1 MKVLKSIMKKRSE
14 VLDSFPVMLNEAER
28 DRILRRGMGA
38 VWLTPNGWMDAILD
52 PIGDEKLSIILRR
65 K

>member
-1 MKVLKSIMKKRSE
+1 MKVSKSIMKKRSE
-14 VLDSFPVMLNEAER
+14 VLDSFPVMANEAER

-52 PIGDEKLSIILRR
+52 PIGDE
-65 K
+65 